1 MPNYLL
7 GARGETNPSRP
18 FGSLARGWLSESVF
32 TPGRTACCQGLISG
46 GSSVEQD
53 SFLNQEMP
61 SITCYT
67 RCSRHAFPVSP
78 SSSTGRAPSPGAVS
92 GVHSTQVGQAHI
104 SPSDGGSPGYST
116 FCCLYMEASPGNHAA
131 LSAACHPEDACLC
144 CCMSP
149 EIGVSVPPWYD
160 STQV

>member
-78 SSSTGRAPSPGAVS
+78 SSSTGWAPSPGAVS
-92 GVHSTQVGQAHI
+92 GVHSTRVGQAHI
-104 SPSDGGSPGYST
+104 SPSDGGSPGYSNLLLPLHGG
-116 FCCLYMEASPGNHAA
+116 FPGKPCCPF
-131 LSAACHPEDACLC
+131 

-149 EIGVSVPPWYD
+149 GRCMSVLLHV
-160 STQV
+160 T